1 MAANIAELRRHPFTY
16 PTLKGGSRGSPF
28 GPHTRLAKWRLH
40 FAKKRSNMISHK
52 HMALWVESKGLSGP
66 KGFMA
71 TYLYS
76 RTFGSG
82 SITVIFSAPGMASAF
97 VWNLSAIFR
106 NLSSPGHL
114 AFRFNTDFSHKA
126 FLNKHMDRTVASTHF
141 LPPIP
146 LNPACP
152 PAPKTQNR
160 RNHFGMQAATV
171 ANTPDPDTSVLC
183 STSPWGK
190 LRLKTNMP
198 KVNTITMTNHM
209 QSPLIITDLEHLM
222 ICATEKNNL
231 FAS

>member
-16 PTLKGGSRGSPF
+16 PTLKGGSRVSPF

-97 VWNLSAIFR
+97 VWNL
-106 NLSSPGHL
+106 
-114 AFRFNTDFSHKA
+114 
-126 FLNKHMDRTVASTHF
+126 
-141 LPPIP
+141 
-146 LNPACP
+146 P